1 MSMHGV
7 LHAED
12 AQALH
17 LSSPHSAPPG
27 EFPSGPH
34 VFGERMQEEAKGR
47 GVAGVRERN

>member
-34 VFGERMQEEAKGR
+34 VFGERMQEEVLVLELKG
-47 GVAGVRERN
+47 V